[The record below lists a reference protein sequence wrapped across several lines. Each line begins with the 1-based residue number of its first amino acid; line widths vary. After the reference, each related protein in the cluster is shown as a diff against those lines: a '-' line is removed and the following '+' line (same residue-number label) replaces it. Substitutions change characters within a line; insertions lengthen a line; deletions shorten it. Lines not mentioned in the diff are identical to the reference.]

1 MGVLGALGWLTAVVA
16 CSLLLDSASAAA
28 AVTTAKPKMA
38 THQAFLNAGKTAGL
52 EIWRIEVRF
61 KLNNALLIFENNMLP
76 IVNGKSVVNY
86 ANFNC
91 RRERGSNW

>member
-28 AVTTAKPKMA
+28 AVTAKPKMA

-61 KLNNALLIFENNMLP
+61 KQP
-76 IVNGKSVVNY
+76 IAY
-86 ANFNC
+86 L
-91 RRERGSNW
+91 